1 MKSIIIIIDYFGK
14 WPDWFPIF
22 LETCRKN
29 PTVNWLF
36 HTDCPFSEY
45 NIDNVKFKQT
55 TRDAY
60 VNLVNKKLGVK
71 FRMKN
76 AYKLCDLRPM
86 YGVIYE
92 EEIAGF
98 DFYGYGDIDV
108 LYGNIR
114 NFYTDAVLQNNVVS
128 AHDWIISGH
137 LALFK
142 NVKWM
147 RNAFKRY
154 KGWRAILENPDSL
167 RFDEDLFIEVF
178 RYPHINPAYFFLY
191 DLIHPFSKKFRT
203 RLHLA
208 EQLTTPFTP
217 RAWRPD
223 QPVHPEVWYW
233 KDGAITNEIEGQ
245 REYIYLHLMN
255 FISARWID
263 PRYQKNRVWRDLEKF
278 VFATPELARKQ
289 GVRIDWTGIHPI
301 T

>member
-14 WPDWFPIF
+14 WPDWFPLF

-36 HTDCPFSEY
+36 HTDCPFDEY
-45 NIDNVKFKQT
+45 HIDNVTFKQT
-55 TRDAY
+55 SRDEY
-60 VNLVNKKLGVK
+60 VTLVNKKLGVK

-86 YGVIYE
+86 YGVLYE

-114 NFYTDAVLQNNVVS
+114 NFYTDTVLQSNVIS
-128 AHDWIISGH
+128 THDWIISGH
-137 LALFK
+137 LALFR
-142 NVKWM
+142 NVKWI

-178 RYPHINPAYFFLY
+178 RYPNIDSAYFFLY
-191 DLIHPFSKKFRT
+191 DMIHPFSRKFRT
-203 RLHLA
+203 GLHLK
-208 EQLTTPFTP
+208 EQFTTPFTP
-217 RAWRPD
+217 HLWRSD

-233 KDGAITNEIEGQ
+233 KDGAVTNETEGQ

-255 FISARWID
+255 FVSARWID
-263 PRYQKNRVWRDLEKF
+263 PRYKKNTVWRDLEKF
-278 VFATPELARKQ
+278 VFATPELAREK
-289 GVRIDWTGIHPI
+289 GLKIDWTGIHAKV
-301 T
+301 